1 MAKRLSEKDKTNL
14 VKDFTNGQTI
24 DDLTQQFHCS
34 KLTVVRNLK
43 KRLGEKKYEEL
54 INQRKEIK
62 HAIPIQKDVRTLG
75 NNNDLGEENL
85 KEYTDE
91 KESYEES
98 LPLSSFIEI
107 KPLNCQIENSLQKD
121 LSSVPLDQI
130 DFPNIVYMIVDKKIE
145 LETKYLKEYPEWQFL
160 SEEELSRKT
169 IEIFFDL
176 KIAKRLCNKEQKI
189 IKVPNTNVFKIAAP
203 ILLQKGISRIVSS
216 DKLISL

>member
-1 MAKRLSEKDKTNL
+1 MAKRLSEKEKTNL
-14 VKDFTNGQTI
+14 VKGFTNGQTI
-24 DDLTQQFHCS
+24 DDLTQQYHCS
-34 KLTVVRNLK
+34 KLTIVRNLK
-43 KRLGEKKYEEL
+43 KSLGEKKYEEL

-62 HAIPIQKDVRTLG
+62 QAISIQKGVRALV

-85 KEYTDE
+85 EEYSYE
-91 KESYEES
+91 NESSEES
-98 LPLSSFIEI
+98 LSLSSFIEI
-107 KPLNCQIENSLQKD
+107 TPLNCEIENSSQKD

-176 KIAKRLCNKEQKI
+176 KIAKRFCNKEQKV

>member
-1 MAKRLSEKDKTNL
+1 MAKRLSEKEKTNL
-14 VKDFTNGQTI
+14 VKGFTNGQTI
-24 DDLTQQFHCS
+24 EDLTQQYNCS

-43 KRLGEKKYEEL
+43 RRLGEKKYVEL
-54 INQRKEIK
+54 INERKEITQ
-62 HAIPIQKDVRTLG
+62 AIPIQKNVRTFA
-75 NNNDLGEENL
+75 NKNDLGEENS
-85 KEYTDE
+85 KEYSDE
-91 KESYEES
+91 EESYEES

-107 KPLNCQIENSLQKD
+107 TPLNCEIENSLQKD

-145 LETKYLKEYPEWQFL
+145 LETKCLREYPEWQFL

-176 KIAKRLCNKEQKI
+176 KIAKRFCNKEQKV
-189 IKVPNTNVFKIAAP
+189 IKVPNTDVFKIAAP

>member
-1 MAKRLSEKDKTNL
+1 MAKRLSEKEKTNL
-14 VKDFTNGQTI
+14 VKGFTNGQTI
-24 DDLTQQFHCS
+24 EDLTQQYNCS

-43 KRLGEKKYEEL
+43 RRLGEKKYVEL
-54 INQRKEIK
+54 INERKEITQ
-62 HAIPIQKDVRTLG
+62 AIPIQKNVRTFA
-75 NNNDLGEENL
+75 NMNDLGEENS
-85 KEYTDE
+85 KDYTYE
-91 KESYEES
+91 EES

-107 KPLNCQIENSLQKD
+107 TPLNCEIENSLQKD

-176 KIAKRLCNKEQKI
+176 KIAKRFCNKEQKV

>member
-1 MAKRLSEKDKTNL
+1 MAKRLSEKEKTNL
-14 VKDFTNGQTI
+14 VKGFTNGQTI
-24 DDLTQQFHCS
+24 DDLTQQYHCS

-54 INQRKEIK
+54 INQEKEIK
-62 HAIPIQKDVRTLG
+62 QAIPIQKDVWASG
-75 NNNDLGEENL
+75 NKDDLGEENL
-85 KEYTDE
+85 EEYSYE
-91 KESYEES
+91 KESFEES

-107 KPLNCQIENSLQKD
+107 TPLNCEIENSLQKD

-145 LETKYLKEYPEWQFL
+145 LQTKYLKEYPEWQFL

-176 KIAKRLCNKEQKI
+176 KMAKRFCNKEQKV
-189 IKVPNTNVFKIAAP
+189 IKVPNTDVFKIAAP